1 MNTKTISLLLVLS
14 MCLLMFA
21 GCQSTKL
28 HSLSEDA
35 AANGEGEPS
44 DTPAPE
50 ATTGPK
56 DYSAAYKAYP
66 VDQVMLTVD
75 GIDITWGELFYWY
88 AYDVS
93 NMENYFGTITDWDAV
108 SSFDSTKTN
117 REYVTEN
124 AIATISRYCSLEK
137 KAADIGVSLNE
148 IDNTML
154 QAQWENNVANY
165 GGSEE
170 ALLAYLE
177 AAYLSKAVYDHISRV
192 NVLYTKVSEEMF
204 GANGEKISDK
214 DLYPVAEDMGYMR
227 AKHIL
232 ISTVDDTN
240 TELPEQQ
247 LTEKKARA
255 DEIYAQL
262 SAITDHSALELKVDE
277 YIKSD
282 SEDPGS
288 AYYTEGYTF
297 LAGSGTMDADF
308 EAAVSS
314 LGEYEISKP
323 VKTQFGYH
331 IILRLPL
338 DRQAP
343 VSYTSE
349 TEFTTLGYYVA
360 QEMFSAET
368 ESWAQKTEVVTTKEY
383 DSIDLAAVFE
393 LANKAAEEAA
403 AAAAAE
409 AEASAEPGT
418 EPNK

>member
-1 MNTKTISLLLVLS
+1 MNTKTISLLLVLAI
-14 MCLLMFA
+14 CLFMFA

-35 AANGEGEPS
+35 AANGESEPS
-44 DTPAPE
+44 DTPVPE
-50 ATTGPK
+50 TTGPK

-66 VDQVMLTVD
+66 IDQVMLTVD
-75 GIDITWGELFYWY
+75 GVDITWGEMFYWY

-93 NMENYFGTITDWDAV
+93 NMENYFGNITDWDAV
-108 SSFDSTKTN
+108 SNFDSTKTN
-117 REYVTEN
+117 REYVTDN

-148 IDNTML
+148 VDNTML
-154 QAQWENNVANY
+154 QAQWENNIANY

-177 AAYLSKAVYDHISRV
+177 GAYLSKTVYDHISRV
-192 NVLYTKVSEEMF
+192 NVLYAKASEEMF
-204 GANGEKISDK
+204 GEGGEKISDS
-214 DLYPVAEDMGYMR
+214 DLYAVAEDMGYMR

-255 DEIYAQL
+255 DEIYGEL
-262 SAITDHSALELKVDE
+262 SDITDHAALAARVDE

-282 SEDPGS
+282 GEDPG
-288 AYYTEGYTF
+288 ATYYTEGYTF
-297 LAGSGTMDADF
+297 LAGSGSMDADF

-314 LGEYEISKP
+314 LGENEISKP

-349 TEFTTLGYYVA
+349 TEFTTLGYHVA

-368 ESWAQKTEVVTTKEY
+368 ESWAQKAEVVTTEEY
-383 DSIDLAAVFE
+383 DNIDLAAVFE

-409 AEASAEPGT
+409 AEASAEPGE
-418 EPNK
+418 EPEK